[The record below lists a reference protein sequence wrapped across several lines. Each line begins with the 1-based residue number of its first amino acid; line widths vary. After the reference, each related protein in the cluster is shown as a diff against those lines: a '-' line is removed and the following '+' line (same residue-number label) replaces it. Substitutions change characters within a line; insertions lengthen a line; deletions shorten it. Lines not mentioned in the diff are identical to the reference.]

1 MRSEFEGQLKLLLI
15 EGGID
20 DTAFVFEEVLDEGD
34 FGTDENGVVGAHVGS
49 DGTEQLVRE
58 NRDRLAHSPVPLIQE
73 FLDTHDDTVPLDSG

>member
-34 FGTDENGVVGAHVGS
+34 FGTDENSMVGAHVGS
-49 DGTEQLVRE
+49 DGRSSWYGKIEIDWR
-58 NRDRLAHSPVPLIQE
+58 
-73 FLDTHDDTVPLDSG
+73 THPFR